1 MEINPYAQ
9 AMTSVTAGTFAP
21 DMGVS
26 TAPKSELLPDDQ
38 AGPTTSFKEALQGF
52 LGGVNDKMSNAE
64 QQSMDLATGKTGD
77 TDTVIKSVEE
87 ASLAMQL
94 TMAVRNKLMD
104 AYTTVKR
111 MQF

>member
-1 MEINPYAQ
+1 MEINSYTQ
-9 AMTSVTAGTFAP
+9 AMSSITPGTFAP
-21 DMGVS
+21 DMGAS

-38 AGPTTSFKEALQGF
+38 AGPTTSFKDALQGF
-52 LGGVNDKMSNAE
+52 LGGVNDKMTNAE
-64 QQSMDLATGKTGD
+64 QQSMDLASGKTGD
-77 TDTVIKSVEE
+77 VDGVVKSVEE

-104 AYTTVKR
+104 AYTEVER